1 MGFPVRHSPSG
12 SDARGQF
19 RLVDELNQVN
29 EVIKKGPP
37 VQPDA
42 VGVGMTEVVEV
53 VAGIGVVV
61 GNTAVLV
68 WHSLRLG

>member
-1 MGFPVRHSPSG
+1 
-12 SDARGQF
+12 
-19 RLVDELNQVN
+19 LNQVN

-53 VAGIGVVV
+53 VAGVGVGV
-61 GNTAVLV
+61 GNTVVLV
-68 WHSLRLG
+68 LHSLRLG